1 MSTDERLVNLETEV
15 LHIRDLFEAIET
27 RIEGTL
33 ERLSTR
39 VNDLEYRG
47 LNDVKNDI
55 YSLERKVDG
64 MEREIS
70 SIQNQ
75 IRYR

>member
-1 MSTDERLVNLETEV
+1 MSDARLISLESEV
-15 LHIRDLFEAIET
+15 QHIWDLLDRLES
-27 RIEGTL
+27 TL

-47 LNDVKNDI
+47 LNDVKNDV

-70 SIQNQ
+70 SVQNS